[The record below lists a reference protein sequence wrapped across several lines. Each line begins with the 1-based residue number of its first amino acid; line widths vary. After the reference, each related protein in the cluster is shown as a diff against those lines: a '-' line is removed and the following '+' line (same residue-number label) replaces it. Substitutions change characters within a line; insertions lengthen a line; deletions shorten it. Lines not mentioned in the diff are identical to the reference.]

1 MGCNTIAACSSDV
14 THTHTIFQLIL
25 CISSKQIRIKI
36 QISQIIQVLLVQ
48 EFWNICKF
56 RSYPREISIRSYKI
70 IKIKMTLMIHNDS
83 EQKLCWQ
90 RKRKSNSDARNK
102 IASIRCDFEGQSSIL
117 TLTSFSHFSE
127 IVEFCLNSYHFCSIS
142 SKHIMFLQKIG
153 GPFLPDICMWM

>member
-1 MGCNTIAACSSDV
+1 M
-14 THTHTIFQLIL
+14 
-25 CISSKQIRIKI
+25 I
-36 QISQIIQVLLVQ
+36 QISQIIQVLLVR

-117 TLTSFSHFSE
+117 TLTSFSHFYAYDRWRRLIIFNSE

-142 SKHIMFLQKIG
+142 SKHIMFL
-153 GPFLPDICMWM
+153 

>member
-1 MGCNTIAACSSDV
+1 M
-14 THTHTIFQLIL
+14 
-25 CISSKQIRIKI
+25 I
-36 QISQIIQVLLVQ
+36 QISQIIQVLLIR

-117 TLTSFSHFSE
+117 TLTSFNHFYAYDRWRRLIIFNSE

-142 SKHIMFLQKIG
+142 SKHIMFL
-153 GPFLPDICMWM
+153 